1 MTTTTGEP
9 LSIVFLDRATLPP
22 ETVVRM
28 PAFPH
33 RLVVHERTAPEDVAA
48 RVADADIVITNKAP
62 VDRAALEGAPR
73 LKLIAI
79 AATGYDIVDV
89 AAARARGIAVAN
101 IRNYAGNTV
110 PEHTFA
116 LILALRRSL
125 VPYHASVADGAWKR
139 SGQFCYFDYPIHNL
153 AGSKLGIVGDGV
165 LGRAVAEIGRAF
177 GMEVHFASYKGVDG
191 MGPLYTPFER
201 VIAECDVITLH
212 CPLMPSTRNIIGRD
226 EFARM
231 KRNAILINTA
241 RGGLVDEE
249 ALAEALEQKRIAGA
263 GFDVVTAEPLPD
275 DHPFQRLVDRDDF
288 LLTPHVAWASREAI
302 QGLADQLIENVEL
315 FVAGSPRNLV

>member
-1 MTTTTGEP
+1 MNAGTEP

-22 ETVVRM
+22 ETILRA

-33 RLVVHERTAPEDVAA
+33 RLVVHERTARDEVAA
-48 RVADADIVITNKAP
+48 RIAGADIVVTNKAP
-62 VDRAALEGAPR
+62 VDRAALEAAPH

-89 AAARARGIAVAN
+89 AAARERGVAVAN

-110 PEHTFA
+110 PEHTFG
-116 LILALRRSL
+116 LMLALRRSL
-125 VPYHASVADGAWKR
+125 LPYHASVSDGAWAR
-139 SGQFCYFDYPIHNL
+139 AGQFCYFDYPIHNL
-153 AGSKLGIVGDGV
+153 AGSKLGIIGDGV
-165 LGRAVAEIGRAF
+165 LGKAVAEIGRAF
-177 GMEVHFASYKGVDG
+177 GMEVHFASYKGVEG

-231 KRNAILINTA
+231 KPSAILINTA
-241 RGGLVDEE
+241 RGGLVDEA

-263 GFDVVTAEPLPD
+263 AFDVVTVEPLPD

-302 QGLADQLIENVEL
+302 QGLADQLVENIEL
-315 FVAGSPRNLV
+315 FVAGTPRHLV